1 VLKSSIFTKLIFT
14 KKDKKRVIIVCCKL
28 FLAFFYQKKSKSVFF
43 RMLKNRVFWKRS
55 LFLVKTAKKRK
66 MYFTQIKLKQVKNA

>member
-1 VLKSSIFTKLIFT
+1 VLKSSIFIKLIFT
-14 KKDKKRVIIVCCKL
+14 KKDKKRVIIVCFKL
-28 FLAFFYQKKSKSVFF
+28 FLAFFYQKKRKSVFF

-66 MYFTQIKLKQVKNA
+66 MNFLKKRLKQVKNA